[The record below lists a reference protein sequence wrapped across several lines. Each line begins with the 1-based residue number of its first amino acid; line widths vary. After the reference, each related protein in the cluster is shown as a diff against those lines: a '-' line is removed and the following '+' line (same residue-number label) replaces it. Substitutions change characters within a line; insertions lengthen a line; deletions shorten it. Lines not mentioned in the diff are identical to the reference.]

1 MTTHQRHRRLSIW
14 IGSALGPFVFFAA
27 IAVPQIINS
36 YLVGN

>member
-1 MTTHQRHRRLSIW
+1 MSTHQRTRRLSIW
-14 IGSALGPFVFFAA
+14 IDALFGPFVFIAA